1 MKSMI
6 ARKKR
11 QFANRYKV
19 IHGKQPFKFNM
30 ILNGDKKKKLTDNCY
45 DPLYSINFNDCKYV
59 IKHISN
65 YGEDEWNVIVKIIT
79 RNLKCP
85 LMIDYYACIRSI
97 LNHKRYIMMRH
108 ADTDLKDYLTDNGI
122 QADRKFVDRLLNFV
136 FQFQVWCI
144 TNLKLI
150 YKDLKC
156 RNILLLYRNELKTDY
171 EFRMTDMGLME
182 KAHIEYDLDEK
193 MLNDNGIV
201 NFMFPRRDCTNQQMA
216 LFAMT
221 MLIFEVLVMHMK
233 TTEPNNA
240 STDNTFEDNASTDN
254 TFEDNASTDN
264 ASTDNTFEDNAS
276 TDNASTDNA
285 LADNASIDNLIV
297 GIPLNDTS
305 EIIVDNSLSK
315 VDEEIILK
323 DIENLTLNNSSVNTL
338 LTEEESDKDDTEESE
353 SDADESDTDNGDDK
367 EFIGLLDGRPTD
379 DNLGLVL
386 SKLPLFKEGENE
398 DLLNFLKDLLDF
410 KYDTIEEAY
419 NIFKTLK

>member
-1 MKSMI
+1 MI

-59 IKHISN
+59 IKQIGN
-65 YGEDEWNVIVKIIT
+65 YGEDEWDVIVKIIT

-193 MLNDNGIV
+193 MLNNNGIV

-216 LFAMT
+216 LFSMT

-240 STDNTFEDNASTDN
+240 STDNAST
-254 TFEDNASTDN
+254 DNASTDN
-264 ASTDNTFEDNAS
+264 ASTDN
-276 TDNASTDNA
+276 
-285 LADNASIDNLIV
+285 LMV
-297 GIPLNDTS
+297 GIPLNDIS
-305 EIIVDNSLSK
+305 EIIVDNPLSK

-323 DIENLTLNNSSVNTL
+323 DIENLTLNNSSENTL
-338 LTEEESDKDDTEESE
+338 LTEEESDKDDTEESDTE
-353 SDADESDTDNGDDK
+353 ETQSDADESDTDNGDDTD
-367 EFIGLLDGRPTD
+367 FIGLLDGRPTD

-386 SKLPLFKEGENE
+386 SKLSLFKEGENE

-419 NIFKTLK
+419 DIFKTLK